1 MISVKNL
8 STLVGKQ
15 VVDQYCNIGKITIID
30 HGDTS
35 YPIKVLFD
43 DWREQ
48 WFTEQGVL
56 AGGDHCYNITLLDDS
71 IILGLVISETIEKYN
86 ITPEELISFILEKHC

>member
-15 VVDQYCNIGKITIID
+15 VVDQYGNVGEIVFID
-30 HGDTS
+30 YGDPS

-48 WFTEQGVL
+48 WFTEQGAL
-56 AGGDHCYNITLLDDS
+56 AGCGPYYNITLLDDS
-71 IILGLVISETIEKYN
+71 ITLGLVISETIEKYN